1 MANSMDAVSARD
13 FALEA
18 LAAAA
23 VAALDLSRLAEEIVI
38 WSSPPFGYVRL
49 SDAFTTGSS
58 IMPQKRNPDA
68 AELVRAKA
76 GRVLGAFVALSTVM
90 KGLPLAYGKDMQ
102 EDKAPVFEA
111 FDALELSLA
120 AMTGMVADLV
130 ADEAR
135 MAAVAGAAFSTATDL
150 ADWLVRR
157 LGVPFREAHHLTG
170 RAVARAEALGLSDLA
185 ALPLAEFRAI
195 EPRVT
200 ADVYKVLTPGA
211 SVASRASYGG
221 TAPAQVRAQI
231 KRWKG
236 KLR

>member
-1 MANSMDAVSARD
+1 
-13 FALEA
+13 
-18 LAAAA
+18 
-23 VAALDLSRLAEEIVI
+23 
-38 WSSPPFGYVRL
+38 
-49 SDAFTTGSS
+49 
-58 IMPQKRNPDA
+58 
-68 AELVRAKA
+68 
-76 GRVLGAFVALSTVM
+76 
-90 KGLPLAYGKDMQ
+90 MQ

-200 ADVYKVLTPGA
+200 ADDYKVLTPGA